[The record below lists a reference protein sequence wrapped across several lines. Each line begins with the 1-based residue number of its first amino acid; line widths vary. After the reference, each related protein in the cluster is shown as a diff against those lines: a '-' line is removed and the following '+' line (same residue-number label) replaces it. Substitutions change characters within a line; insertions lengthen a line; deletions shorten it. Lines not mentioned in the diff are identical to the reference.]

1 MSIFRLGEVFGLG
14 RSEMAKSPKSKPNE
28 AKVSA
33 YAGRLAA
40 AKTDRPMFETVV
52 GDIEQATDL
61 TSAELIAIAHAYNR
75 GGKKPTSKTAAL
87 AMIRKR
93 FVEIVRAANK
103 DKVAAKARPW

>member
-1 MSIFRLGEVFGLG
+1 
-14 RSEMAKSPKSKPNE
+14 MAKSAKSKPNE
-28 AKVSA
+28 AKVTA

-52 GDIEQATDL
+52 GDIEEATDL
-61 TSAELIAIAHAYNR
+61 TSADLIAIAHSYNR
-75 GGKKPTSKTAAL
+75 GGKKPTSKAAAL

-93 FVEIVRAANK
+93 FVEVVRAANK